1 MQGDPQAIS
10 SICYQTVKRKFN
22 MKPHKDKIIIVVLG
36 NNDDQYWD
44 KNENYDPVI
53 SYYYLRQLTGMV
65 IGKWR
70 RLH

>member
-1 MQGDPQAIS
+1 
-10 SICYQTVKRKFN
+10 